1 MKIKELNINGFGK
14 LKNKNIKFDEGINVI
29 IGENESG
36 KSTLLKFITSS
47 LYGVSKNKRGKNIS
61 DYEKYKPWDT
71 ENYSGKIKYKL
82 DNENEFEVYRD
93 FNKKSPEIYNNFGDD
108 ITALYNVG
116 KNKEIPFFY
125 EQTKIDEEL
134 FVNSTAVMQNDV
146 RIDKS
151 TQNMII
157 QKISNLA
164 TTGAD
169 NISYKKSIEKLN
181 KKQLEEIGSDRSQDR
196 PINKIN
202 NELIN
207 LKNEKN
213 NLEEIND
220 EKYEIEKELKL
231 IKNNLNNLENENNFL
246 NKLKKIK
253 NNYLIEN
260 QKIKLNKELIE
271 EINNKINNL
280 ENEKKEI
287 NIKKINLEKI
297 KINKYILINL
307 FLLIIIFLINLFI
320 KNNYFNF
327 LYLILLIPFLIYFSK
342 KIKIKNKNKKIIE
355 NNKLEINKINNEI
368 NLLLENKKEKINELN
383 NLEIN
388 EENYLKKELENN
400 YKEKIN
406 YLNIEDLKKDFL
418 TEKIENKLSE
428 LNNKINEEKLKMHKL
443 DLDKR
448 NIFNELD
455 NLSKIEERIEYL
467 NEEAEELKNKND
479 IIEIA
484 KEYLN
489 LSYKQMKENVT
500 PTFSKEL
507 SNTIYEISNGKYKN
521 VKITDN
527 DIVVEIENGK
537 YIPIDLLSTGTI
549 DQLYFSLRMAI
560 LKEVTEE
567 ELPIFL
573 DEAFV
578 FYDKNRLINTINYL
592 SKKLNKQIIIFSCT
606 ERELNILNNLNIKYN
621 LIKI

>member
-14 LKNKNIKFDEGINVI
+14 LKNNNIKFDEGINVI

-280 ENEKKEI
+280 ENEKEKI

-406 YLNIEDLKKDFL
+406 YLNIEDLKKDFF

-448 NIFNELD
+448 NIFNKLD

-467 NEEAEELKNKND
+467 NEEADELKNKND

>member
-47 LYGVSKNKRGKNIS
+47 LYGVSKNKRGKSIS

-164 TTGAD
+164 TTGSD

-280 ENEKKEI
+280 ENEKEKI

-448 NIFNELD
+448 NIFNKLD

-467 NEEAEELKNKND
+467 NEEADELKNKND

>member
-47 LYGVSKNKRGKNIS
+47 LYGVSKNKRGKSIS

-82 DNENEFEVYRD
+82 DNENEFEVYRE

-280 ENEKKEI
+280 ENEKEKI

-448 NIFNELD
+448 NIFNKLD